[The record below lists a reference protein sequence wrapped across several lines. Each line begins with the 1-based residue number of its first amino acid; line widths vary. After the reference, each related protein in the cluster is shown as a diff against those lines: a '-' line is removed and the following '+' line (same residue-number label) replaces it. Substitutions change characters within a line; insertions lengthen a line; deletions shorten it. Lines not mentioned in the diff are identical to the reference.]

1 MLRNLL
7 LDWSGTLVDD
17 LPPVIGATNFVLEK
31 HGRPP
36 LSREE
41 FRRHFRLPFTE
52 FYEEFLP
59 DVPLVELDALFHSR
73 FVEIQD
79 EVAP

>member
-17 LPPVIGATNFVLEK
+17 LPPVIGATNYVLEQFGK
-31 HGRPP
+31 PALTRD
-36 LSREE
+36 E

-52 FYEEFLP
+52 FYE
-59 DVPLVELDALFHSR
+59 
-73 FVEIQD
+73 
-79 EVAP
+79 